1 MLEVDPHKRITI
13 RQAIEHPWIAEG
25 VLANDGADPSA
36 SPANNAENYMRVR
49 QSAKHP
55 SPRTALPPRDLS
67 KVRIGNL
74 RGYNETK
81 AKTTE
86 ASHNL
91 DTTLLGDTLED
102 VIATTTQILSQFDRS
117 KLQGEPKAEKLEK
130 RTPERSFGALSRFD
144 RSKLEGE
151 PKAEKLEKRTPE
163 RSFGALSRFDPSK
176 LQGEPKAEEQRIR
189 PIGRFV
195 NFRGDGNVRDEVW
208 NIGRTSVP
216 WPPIPWPPVPWPPL
230 SVPNP
235 TPSLQPS
242 VRKRAAKPIPQG
254 HEAIQHH
261 ETLSPVVQS
270 VFLELGFH
278 LYSFTMM
285 LCERYGE
292 DLDNIVLFVWI
303 PPASTYYE
311 PSYQYPPPIATEEDL
326 VSRLKECC
334 QPFGIE
340 VEIRHGVRGS
350 MAATEPWGSEK
361 PAGHFFLSQL
371 HLGAG
376 IKGRRYFGTIGGLL
390 IDRKTGKKYALTCGH
405 VLKSSDS
412 VYSMDS
418 ETVGKVCGQIEA
430 IKSQWLERIAE
441 NLQQL
446 EHRRRGPH
454 DTHNMLEDLLLK
466 DQLHELKQASIF
478 FEWQEKQ
485 IEQVRRIE
493 SQEKLLNVLRIGKVE
508 AKAKVVRWV
517 NAGKV
522 FALSFLELSDY
533 LLDGKWKGQDW
544 ALMEADGIVPGSNA
558 ARWPTWLGFP
568 GRHHTLR
575 ETPEPAKDKMSVVKM
590 GRSTGFTDG
599 KLSTVP
605 VISGVI
611 SKDGPLVCADLAVYP
626 VRDVDFA
633 QPGDSGALAFDK
645 HGRVVGMVYS
655 GIRPMVAENIDDL
668 EQTPRP
674 VFLESFHDIKSWINE
689 ELDMDVVLDTDYGAP
704 PWWAPPQHS
713 VVCLEGEGM
722 RHEEEQVAHEEEQV
736 ARPTDGEASNDD
748 DEFNPVQSIT
758 STSALPPVETSGP
771 IRLISVSETVPVEQR
786 TRSVEAESYMESA
799 TMESTISIDHHFLRE
814 EEI

>member
-1 MLEVDPHKRITI
+1 MGRFDFPSPDWDTVSDSALDLIECMLEVDSHKRITI

-36 SPANNAENYMRVR
+36 SPTNNAEYYMRVR

-74 RGYNETK
+74 RGDNETK

-144 RSKLEGE
+144 RSKL
-151 PKAEKLEKRTPE
+151 
-163 RSFGALSRFDPSK
+163 
-176 LQGEPKAEEQRIR
+176 QGEPKAEEQRKR
-189 PIGRFV
+189 PIRRFV
-195 NFRGDGNVRDEVW
+195 SFRGDGNVRDEVR
-208 NIGRTSVP
+208 NIGPTRAP
-216 WPPIPWPPVPWPPL
+216 WAPL

-235 TPSLQPS
+235 APSLQPS

-254 HEAIQHH
+254 HEAILYHQI
-261 ETLSPVVQS
+261 LSPIVQS
-270 VFLELGFH
+270 IFLKLGFH

-303 PPASTYYE
+303 PPASTYDE

-326 VSRLKECC
+326 VSCLEERCK
-334 QPFGIE
+334 PFDVE

-478 FEWQEKQ
+478 FKWQEKQ

-533 LLDGKWKGQDW
+533 VLDGKWKGQDW

-568 GRHHTLR
+568 GRHHTLC

-626 VRDVDFA
+626 VGDVDFA
-633 QPGDSGALAFDK
+633 QPGDSGALAFDEY
-645 HGRVVGMVYS
+645 GGVVGMVYS
-655 GIRPMVAENIDDL
+655 GIRPMVVENIDDL
-668 EQTPRP
+668 KQNPCP
-674 VFLESFHDIKSWINE
+674 IFLESFHDIKSWIKE
-689 ELDMDVVLDTDYGAP
+689 ELGMDVELDTDYGAP
-704 PWWAPPQHS
+704 PWWTPPQHS
-713 VVCLEGEGM
+713 VVRLEGEGM
-722 RHEEEQVAHEEEQV
+722 RHEEEQV

-748 DEFNPVQSIT
+748 DEFNPVQSIA
-758 STSALPPVETSGP
+758 STSASPPVETSGP
-771 IRLISVSETVPVEQR
+771 IQLISVSETVPVEQR
-786 TRSVEAESYMESA
+786 THCVEAESYMESA
-799 TMESTISIDHHFLRE
+799 TIESTISIDHHFCGRKRSKNLEGSIICAECGNVGAGRV
-814 EEI
+814 